1 MTFTCVE
8 TRKFRLGINPADL
21 TTAQEQ
27 GVRLI
32 RSGGKMIPMFYK
44 KARALQNEK
53 FLDIALRP
61 FRPKEPIRNDGDT
74 AVELRIVY
82 YFPHTSGT
90 PKWKRDQV
98 TFMTQRPDADNL
110 SKAVVDCM
118 TKAGFWD
125 DDSMVNFN
133 FAKYRS
139 PNPCIR
145 VEIREWKQTRNKTEE
160 QLFSNS

>member
-1 MTFTCVE
+1 MKTTE
-8 TRKFRLGINPADL
+8 QRSLTNAWRREITTTKTGTTIDL
-21 TTAQEQ
+21 HLRRDVKVSTGHQPS
-27 GVRLI
+27 R
-32 RSGGKMIPMFYK
+32 PHY
-44 KARALQNEK
+44 
-53 FLDIALRP
+53 LDIALRP

-82 YFPHTSGT
+82 YFPHPSGT